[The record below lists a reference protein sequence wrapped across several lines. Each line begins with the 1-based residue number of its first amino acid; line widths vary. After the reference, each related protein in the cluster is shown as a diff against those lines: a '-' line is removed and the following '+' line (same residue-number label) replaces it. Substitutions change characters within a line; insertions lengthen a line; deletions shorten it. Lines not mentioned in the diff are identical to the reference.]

1 MTKLAVTILLVL
13 SSIVVL
19 FPEQALSAASSSV
32 RLRGSFEGDSDSND
46 IGLTTSA
53 SVIGAAGG
61 VSEGSSAKA
70 HTAPG
75 TMGLAATAGAHT
87 LGANANTGITDTWT
101 CPGLCAFLPPFP
113 TPINVFVHFDGTLP
127 DYLLRPSPNDPDV
140 FMNLRLQYSVE
151 DEGSFTFLAERDG
164 ASDAPRISAVR
175 NTRTS
180 TRDLTSDLVIVG
192 NSVRFSGFTAF
203 LVGAL
208 WRETFDGNLQVE
220 PFGDIPQGFTVDF
233 ASTFSTQPFSL
244 DPSVTFVSEAGRI
257 AAAPSS
263 VPEPWTLVLLV
274 CGVALLAGRC
284 WLEATPMVWRC
295 PHVSTVLSGR
305 GRYRR
310 DAPASQSR

>member
-1 MTKLAVTILLVL
+1 MKTPSRHPHLGGRITKRAVTILLVL

-75 TMGLAATAGAHT
+75 TMGLAATAGANT
-87 LGANANTGITDTWT
+87 LGATANTGITDTWT
-101 CPGLCAFLPPFP
+101 CPGLCGIEPFP
-113 TPINVFVHFDGTLP
+113 IPINVFVHFDGTLP

-140 FMNLRLQYSVE
+140 FMNLRLEYSVE

-164 ASDAPRISAVR
+164 ASDAPRISAVL

-208 WRETFDGNLQVE
+208 WREAFDGNLQVE

-233 ASTFSTQPFSL
+233 ASTFSTQPFPL

-263 VPEPWTLVLLV
+263 VPEPSTLVLLV
-274 CGVALLAGRC
+274 CGGVALLAARC
-284 WLEATPMVWRC
+284 WRAKPGYTLRSP
-295 PHVSTVLSGR
+295 
-305 GRYRR
+305 
-310 DAPASQSR
+310 